1 MGAGRGTVG
10 AEGTGRARIPR
21 EEGSIVSS
29 RDRAP
34 GARASGRTA
43 RAISAPGADKTMTGK
58 YRDIED
64 DDAMVYGRRAAASRV
79 RGCARQGTTV
89 GTPGS

>member
-1 MGAGRGTVG
+1 M
-10 AEGTGRARIPR
+10 
-21 EEGSIVSS
+21 
-29 RDRAP
+29 
-34 GARASGRTA
+34 
-43 RAISAPGADKTMTGK
+43 MGK

-89 GTPGS
+89 GTPGCELENLESGAEDRISGRSPVHR

>member
-1 MGAGRGTVG
+1 MIVQADKKGNGQLGRP
-10 AEGTGRARIPR
+10 ARIPR

-43 RAISAPGADKTMTGK
+43 RAISAPGADKTMMGK

-64 DDAMVYGRRAAASRV
+64 DDAKWHNDWYGDGHRV
-79 RGCARQGTTV
+79 VA
-89 GTPGS
+89 